1 MHKESSMP
9 NKLFWGSI
17 FNNEANWI
25 LYSFKWRKHSDG
37 LNSSKIWSNKV
48 LESLGEHEVKPWSEI
63 QAVHLSAPVWRNQIS
78 CFCFFMYHSQAT
90 DSLRLFYVVEG
101 HAIFL
106 SFHLRFAVCYFFT
119 MLSKDNSGNFWL
131 NEKHY
136 FVFSLSHTSYFLI
149 SQAVPRQWFITRRLY
164 WAVWY

>member
-1 MHKESSMP
+1 MGEVFSTMMQIR
-9 NKLFWGSI
+9 FY
-17 FNNEANWI
+17 I
-25 LYSFKWRKHSDG
+25 LLSDG
-37 LNSSKIWSNKV
+37 NILTDSTLQRYENHKV

-90 DSLRLFYVVEG
+90 DCLRLFYVVEG

-131 NEKHY
+131 NENITSY
-136 FVFSLSHTSYFLI
+136 LVFLILHTSWALTP
-149 SQAVPRQWFITRRLY
+149 SQGNDL
-164 WAVWY
+164 